1 VLTENAEI
9 HYLVNPPDS
18 AEQLY
23 EILKRNPDYI
33 DYLLDYVPECIIDLL
48 LTCAVTT
55 EKLLIEG
62 YIDLNL
68 FSDDFT
74 ADLFAFLGIVEEDR
88 ALLLDGVLN
97 VHSLDLALSEPKNPH
112 LNPLEDPFGDL
123 HTMVSGHCLDSCDLD
138 DMDWHS
144 IHG

>member
-1 VLTENAEI
+1 MLTENAEI

-55 EKLLIEG
+55 EKLLI
-62 YIDLNL
+62 
-68 FSDDFT
+68 
-74 ADLFAFLGIVEEDR
+74 
-88 ALLLDGVLN
+88 
-97 VHSLDLALSEPKNPH
+97 
-112 LNPLEDPFGDL
+112 
-123 HTMVSGHCLDSCDLD
+123 
-138 DMDWHS
+138 
-144 IHG
+144 